1 MSSKIIAI
9 VGPTSTGK
17 STSIQSLDPG
27 ETYIISVAGK
37 ELPFKGSNKVYNAEN
52 KNYAVLEVA
61 NEITDK
67 IKKIAEKAPHI
78 KTIVIDDSNY
88 IMGFNMV
95 NKATE
100 TGYTKFSIMAKD
112 MVKLVQEAKKH
123 REDLTI
129 VYITHS
135 EEIEDGNEISGYKIK
150 TAGKLLDSQIVMEGL
165 FTTVLYSYVETKGE
179 KSDYYFLTNRYLKYP
194 AKSPLGMFDSI
205 KIPNQLKI
213 VIDNVNEYY
222 K

>member
-1 MSSKIIAI
+1 MSKIIAV

-17 STSIQSLDPG
+17 STSIENLDPK

-37 ELPFKGSNKVYNAEN
+37 ELPFKGSNKIYNAEN
-52 KNYAVLEVA
+52 KNYAVIEVA
-61 NEITDK
+61 TDITDK
-67 IKKIAEKAPHI
+67 LQKISKNAPQI
-78 KTIVIDDSNY
+78 KTVVIDDSNY

-100 TGYTKFSIMAKD
+100 TGYTKFSLMAKD
-112 MVKLVQEAKKH
+112 MVKLIQEAKKL
-123 REDLTI
+123 RDDLTV

-135 EEIEDGNEISGYKIK
+135 EEIEDGNEISSYKIK

-179 KSDYYFLTNRYLKYP
+179 SSNYYFLTNRYLKFP
-194 AKSPLGMFDSI
+194 AKSPKGMFSEI
-205 KIPNQLKI
+205 KIPNDLKI
-213 VIDNVNEYY
+213 VLDNVNEYY

>member
-1 MSSKIIAI
+1 MSRIIAI

-17 STSIQSLDPG
+17 STSIQSLDPT

-179 KSDYYFLTNRYLKYP
+179 QSNYYFLTNRYLKYP

-205 KIPNQLKI
+205 KIPNELKI

>member
-1 MSSKIIAI
+1 MSKIIAV

-17 STSIQSLDPG
+17 STSIQGLNPQ

-37 ELPFKGSNKVYNAEN
+37 ELPFKGSNKIYNSEN
-52 KNYAVLEVA
+52 KNYAVLEGA

-67 IKKIAEKAPHI
+67 IAKIAKNALQI

-88 IMGFNMV
+88 IMAFNLV

-112 MVKLVQEAKKH
+112 MTKLIQEAKKH
-123 REDLTI
+123 RDDLTI
-129 VYITHS
+129 AYITHS

-150 TAGKLLDSQIVMEGL
+150 TAGKMIDNQIVMEGL

-179 KSDYYFLTNRYLKYP
+179 NSSYYFLTNRYLKFP
-194 AKSPLGMFDSI
+194 AKSPVGMFNGI
-205 KIPNQLKI
+205 KIPNDLKI
-213 VIDNVNEYY
+213 VVDAVNEYY